1 MRSSTL
7 VALALPLLAACGQAS
22 ASPEPS
28 PLGGTW
34 TVVSVPGFEI
44 TERLEAP
51 TVQFREDGHIVAV
64 TNCHELTLPFTLDG
78 EQASVGQLEV
88 PATEAECTQRE
99 RRIDAAFA
107 AVLLSAD
114 RIVGGLPNDRLT
126 ISGPLGEVSLAQ
138 PAVQTE

>member
-1 MRSSTL
+1 MRTL
-7 VALALPLLAACGQAS
+7 VPMAVLTLAACGPTS
-22 ASPEPS
+22 TVPGKS

-34 TVVSVPGFEI
+34 TVVSLPGLEI

-51 TVQFREDGHIVAV
+51 TVQFRVDGHIEAV

-78 EQASVGQLEV
+78 EQASVGQVEV
-88 PATEAECTQRE
+88 PTTEPDCTRRD

-114 RIVGGLPNDRLT
+114 RIVGGLPSDRLV
-126 ISGPLGEVSLAQ
+126 IGGPLGEVTLAQ